1 MQIVPDQA
9 AGLRRMF
16 SRGLVRTVTFAAA
29 TPRIGCSTLVGNVAV
44 ALARAGQNVC
54 VLDRAIGSGGVA
66 GSLGVACRHD
76 LVQVIRRDRPL
87 DEIVEHGPEGVRFV
101 AAGQGSRLLGAL
113 PAPEERRLVQ
123 AFDGLTPAVDMLL
136 VDAPAADADPLS
148 SWTLASSE
156 VVIVMS
162 PGADSITSTYG
173 LMKRLSRDAARRR
186 FHVVVNRA
194 RTAIEA
200 RAIFDN
206 LEATAKRFLAA
217 SVAWLGWVPDDA
229 DLQRA
234 IRLRQAVVGAFPRAP
249 SAAAIRDIADTAMQW
264 PHAGE
269 DRLDGFVHRLVQASR
284 LSLSANV

>member
-1 MQIVPDQA
+1 
-9 AGLRRMF
+9 MF
-16 SRGLVRTVTFAAA
+16 SRGLVRSVTFAAA

-54 VLDRAIGSGGVA
+54 VLDQAAGSTGVA
-66 GSLGVACRHD
+66 GALGVECSHD
-76 LVQVIRRDRPL
+76 LVQVIRRDRAL
-87 DEIVEHGPEGVRFV
+87 DDVVEHGPEGVRFV

-113 PAPEERRLVQ
+113 PKTEERRLVE
-123 AFDGLTPAVDMLL
+123 AFDGLSPAVDMLL
-136 VDAPAADADPLS
+136 VDAPSAGSDALS
-148 SWTLASSE
+148 SWTLASTE

-162 PGADSITSTYG
+162 PGADSITSAYG

-194 RTAIEA
+194 RTASEA

-206 LEATAKRFLAA
+206 LEATARRFLSA

-234 IRLRQAVVGAFPRAP
+234 TRLRQAVVGAYPQAS
-249 SAAAIRDIADTAMQW
+249 SAAAIRAIADTAMHW

-284 LSLSANV
+284 LSLSVNV